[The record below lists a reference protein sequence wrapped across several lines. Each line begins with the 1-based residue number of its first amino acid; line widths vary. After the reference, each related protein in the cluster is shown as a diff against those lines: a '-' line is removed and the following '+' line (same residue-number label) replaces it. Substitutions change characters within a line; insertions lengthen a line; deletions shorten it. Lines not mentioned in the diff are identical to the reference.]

1 MILIIPLFGHL
12 LTSIL
17 ILAVPNLPRREL
29 LFGVVVPVDFRSSP
43 EGRRAIRIFR
53 CVVAVPAIAG
63 LIAIAL
69 WGSRSVPVVTSMAAI
84 GTSLAGALTFVAMN
98 RKFKSFAVQPQ
109 SVRVF
114 ELNTGP
120 ERLPWFTWLG
130 LVPLL
135 IVLAA
140 ALYLHANWDS
150 IPPRYPVHWDI
161 HGTPNSWADRSVQS
175 VYGALAFGA
184 EMAAWFFGFALA
196 LWYGSRQSEP
206 LRRPMVGF
214 SVTVGW
220 SFALMMEGVALGRV
234 IHLPVGVVAV
244 AWLPILLGAGYLIK
258 KSNEPRDPD
267 PTPDECW
274 KSGMVYYNPNDAA
287 LFVAR
292 RYGVGLTS
300 NKANPW
306 SWVMLASIP
315 VLIATGFLLNR
326 LL

>member
-98 RKFKSFAVQPQ
+98 RKFKPFAVQPQ

-114 ELNTGP
+114 ELNAGR

-135 IVLAA
+135 MLLAT
-140 ALYLHANWDS
+140 ALYLQANWDS
-150 IPPRYPVHWDI
+150 LASRYPVHRDI
-161 HGTPNSWADRSVQS
+161 HGTPNRWADRSVQG
-175 VYGALAFGA
+175 VYGPLLFAAGVAVYFFGLALA
-184 EMAAWFFGFALA
+184 M
-196 LWYGSRQSEP
+196 WYGSRRSEP

-214 SVTVGW
+214 FVAIGW
-220 SFALMMEGVALGRV
+220 SFALMMAGVALGRV
-234 IHLPVGVVAV
+234 IPLPVGVVAF

-274 KSGMVYYNPNDAA
+274 KGGMIYYNSNDAA

-300 NKANPW
+300 NMAHPW
-306 SWVMLASIP
+306 SWVMLASGP
-315 VLIATGFLLNR
+315 VLIATGFLVNR